1 MRSRFT
7 AAIISGLLMTVVFN
21 TAYSEAK
28 DGGSMEDPDTRALL
42 ALPVDERHM
51 VLVEMRNFV
60 VAMQSILDGLARDDM
75 DQVAN
80 AARTMGSGAAN
91 EIPPH
96 VVAKLPET
104 FKQLAGKVH
113 TTFDAISMDA
123 EALGDMGHTVG
134 QLSELTKHCVACHA
148 IYQVDRLR

>member
-1 MRSRFT
+1 MRSK
-7 AAIISGLLMTVVFN
+7 AIFAVFSGFLMTLAFNTSHSEVKISGTL
-21 TAYSEAK
+21 
-28 DGGSMEDPDTRALL
+28 EDPDTRAML
-42 ALPVDERHM
+42 ALPADERHL

-75 DQVAN
+75 EQVAS

-123 EALGDMGHTVG
+123 EAMGDMGHTVG

>member
-1 MRSRFT
+1 MRSKALFLLL
-7 AAIISGLLMTVVFN
+7 SGFLMSLIFKTSFSEVNNTV
-21 TAYSEAK
+21 SL
-28 DGGSMEDPDTRALL
+28 EDPDTRVML
-42 ALPVDERHM
+42 ALPVDERHL
-51 VLVEMRNFV
+51 VLAEMRNFV
-60 VAMQSILDGLARDDM
+60 IAMQSIMDGLARDDM
-75 DQVAN
+75 ALVAS
-80 AARTMGSGAAN
+80 AAQTMGSGAAN

>member
-1 MRSRFT
+1 MRSKALIAT
-7 AAIISGLLMTVVFN
+7 LTGLLMAF
-21 TAYSEAK
+21 AFSKSHSEVK
-28 DGGSMEDPDTRALL
+28 STGSIEDPDTRALL
-42 ALPVDERHM
+42 ALPVDERHL

-75 DQVAN
+75 GQVAE

-104 FKQLAGKVH
+104 FKMLAGKVH

-134 QLSELTKHCVACHA
+134 QMSELTKHCVACHA
-148 IYQVDRLR
+148 LYQVDRLR